1 MRFPAN
7 LASLAVGLETLR
19 ANPMRT
25 LLSMLGMVMGVGALV
40 SVLSLGDGME
50 RYARAQIEETTD
62 LLSVSVTPSFFREV
76 DGVRLPR
83 TDVLR
88 FTHDDVASLKSVVPA
103 GTIVTLLQTGQALV
117 TSRGDTTP
125 TAAQITGTSAIGGD
139 LPAPVAHGRFFSDDE
154 VRRDAPVA
162 VISAALADRVR
173 GSRSQEQLVGDT
185 LLFQRAPRVV
195 IGVLAPAE
203 LVKGAMAFMP
213 VNASGDAMAP
223 ALVGRPIV
231 LMLKVEKVEDVAG
244 VRARVEQ
251 WLGDRVGP
259 SWKSQATIS
268 TNEMRVAQAQQ
279 GMLLFKLFMGALTG
293 ISLLVGGVGIMNVL
307 LASVAE
313 RTREIGIRKATGA
326 RHGHILGQF
335 LFESLAITSVGSLI
349 GLVLGLAVA
358 FGATAVL
365 RSLTK
370 APMYAWVSP
379 STVLVAVVAS
389 AVIGVGFGLYPALRA
404 ARLSPIEAIR
414 HE

>member
-1 MRFPAN
+1 MRFPAA

-50 RYARAQIEETTD
+50 RYARAQIEQTTD
-62 LLSVSVTPSFFREV
+62 LLAISVTPSLFREV

-88 FTHDDVASLKSVVPA
+88 FTHNDVASLRTAVPS
-103 GTIVTLLQTGQALV
+103 GTVVTLLQSGQALV
-117 TSRGDTTP
+117 TTRADTVP
-125 TAAQITGTSAIGGD
+125 TAAQVTGTSAIGAD
-139 LPAPVAHGRFFSDDE
+139 LPSPIAQGRFFTDDE
-154 VRRDAPVA
+154 ARSDAPVA

-173 GSRSQEQLVGDT
+173 RGRTHAQLVGDT
-185 LLFQRAPRVV
+185 LIFQGSPRTV
-195 IGVLAPAE
+195 IGVLAPGG
-203 LVKGAMAFMP
+203 LVGGAQAFMP
-213 VNASGDAMAP
+213 VNAATSAMAP

-231 LMLKVEKVEDVAG
+231 LMLKAQKVEDVAG
-244 VRARVEQ
+244 IRLRVEQ
-251 WLGDRVGP
+251 WLAERHGPQWKGRV
-259 SWKSQATIS
+259 SIS

-326 RHGHILGQF
+326 RHGHILAQF

-349 GLVLGLAVA
+349 GLVLGLGVA
-358 FGATAVL
+358 FGATAIM

-370 APMYAWVSP
+370 APMHAWISP
-379 STVLVAVVAS
+379 STVVVAIFAS
-389 AVIGVGFGLYPALRA
+389 AFIGILFGLYPALRA